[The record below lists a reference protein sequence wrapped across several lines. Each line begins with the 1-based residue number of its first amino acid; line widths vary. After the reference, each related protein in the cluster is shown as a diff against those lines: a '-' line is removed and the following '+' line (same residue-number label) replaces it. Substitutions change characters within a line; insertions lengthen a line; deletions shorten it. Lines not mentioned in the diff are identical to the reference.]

1 MKYRLC
7 FGTAPRKKLKQQVC
21 GNVCSRQVKIMAQL
35 PLLPRRNV
43 TKTKFSY
50 QLMKYS
56 FRGRGYTLSSF
67 FVEKIDNECYNFI
80 TIVEKIDRKGNV
92 CEVS

>member
-1 MKYRLC
+1 
-7 FGTAPRKKLKQQVC
+7 
-21 GNVCSRQVKIMAQL
+21 
-35 PLLPRRNV
+35 
-43 TKTKFSY
+43 
-50 QLMKYS
+50 MKYS

-80 TIVEKIDRKGNV
+80 TIVEKIDRNGNV